1 MKKIALYMMLLLL
14 VACQNEDE
22 GASRVTIQSHSI
34 KSVIENNYRSTD
46 ESRTSVDEEGHV
58 SWIESDRLGVFGTI
72 TLNAC
77 FTSSGTGT
85 EVDFTG
91 ELSEGDKEIVC
102 VYYPYDEDATFDNNS
117 LTFTLPDGYTYTG
130 NSHAPMLG
138 VEQED
143 GSYLFKHL
151 CGLMRVTVKGVP
163 EGTSTFKVTSVG
175 ENALGIAGKARVADI
190 TSTDAVLSLE
200 DEVSKTVTVTLEAEE
215 IMDATFYIPLP
226 IGTYSQLAV
235 TYSDDSKEY
244 FTKTTSNVTI
254 ERGMLLDMP
263 VLTALDDDAVVDD
276 YLDKIDVYIQ
286 TIAEESYSS
295 IKEKLVQWLNEQDY
309 VEKLELMESQNQDEY
324 GITFTNGKECNI
336 GFIYGDYSGEESRST
351 DAGIKEFYVPFE
363 EGERILE
370 NRKVKS
376 FSFLYVFDHYYE
388 ESEKTLKKMV
398 DESPVE
404 LEWQTPLQNRDNAV
418 AELENCNQVGV
429 VLFTDTHGAGG
440 GSFRVSNENL
450 SYLKGLNLSYNKSRL
465 YWKEFKNYKV
475 FPCLALKPYFF
486 HDKNLLQGISILYG
500 SYCWSNGQYKIDN
513 FDYSLYRL
521 NSTRPVGERTA
532 YLGYSTSCHSSL
544 NYKNVGYFF
553 EALLNGNTVEN
564 AYEHEQELQQT
575 YYDEEANCEA
585 GDLKYNNVNSNLRY
599 FSIST
604 NEIAENNTLTG
615 TINGYKNLKES
626 IKYYIYY
633 QEGTEEFTP
642 DKVTDKYKREIKP
655 NDSGAIEYA
664 FTDLESGKT
673 YTYAIGFE
681 YNSKYYYGDLKQFV
695 FAEPVQTVDE
705 CTVESFNAT
714 CSGYVYAEIDDIE
727 EYGICY
733 SATATEPSINDKGGE
748 LIIALNENKMFSVTL
763 SNLESKTKYYY
774 RAYAKFKGQDEPKY
788 GEVKT
793 FETEEVDVV
802 NTAAVS
808 DITHLSATASGYV
821 YEEEDAIAEYGIC
834 YSASETPSI
843 VIGET
848 IKATELD
855 EQGKFSVALDCLEPD
870 ATYYYCA
877 YAVINGE
884 PVYGEIKSF
893 KTQEAPLTPGTA
905 IDLGLPSGTKW
916 ASHNLGASSP
926 EGYGGLYGWGDPTG
940 EHTEPM
946 LNNSGYID
954 KNLIYYGGLEDA
966 PLTISGGKLDVAKA
980 KWGGRW
986 RLPTKDEILELI
998 NNCTH
1003 EYVVVGNTPGVKFVG
1018 INGNSIF
1025 LPFAGMRTLK
1035 GGDRKHDVESG
1046 YYWSGTRWETGTNPW
1061 RAANSLSI
1069 SYSGYLDIGLWS
1081 CGRAGGLSVRPVR

>member
-1 MKKIALYMMLLLL
+1 MTFFNGYTVEQAYKFEKS
-14 VACQNEDE
+14 DE
-22 GASRVTIQSHSI
+22 NSFS
-34 KSVIENNYRSTD
+34 
-46 ESRTSVDEEGHV
+46 DEE
-58 SWIESDRLGVFGTI
+58 
-72 TLNAC
+72 
-77 FTSSGTGT
+77 
-85 EVDFTG
+85 
-91 ELSEGDKEIVC
+91 
-102 VYYPYDEDATFDNNS
+102 
-117 LTFTLPDGYTYTG
+117 
-130 NSHAPMLG
+130 
-138 VEQED
+138 
-143 GSYLFKHL
+143 
-151 CGLMRVTVKGVP
+151 
-163 EGTSTFKVTSVG
+163 
-175 ENALGIAGKARVADI
+175 
-190 TSTDAVLSLE
+190 
-200 DEVSKTVTVTLEAEE
+200 
-215 IMDATFYIPLP
+215 
-226 IGTYSQLAV
+226 
-235 TYSDDSKEY
+235 
-244 FTKTTSNVTI
+244 
-254 ERGMLLDMP
+254 
-263 VLTALDDDAVVDD
+263 
-276 YLDKIDVYIQ
+276 
-286 TIAEESYSS
+286 
-295 IKEKLVQWLNEQDY
+295 
-309 VEKLELMESQNQDEY
+309 
-324 GITFTNGKECNI
+324 
-336 GFIYGDYSGEESRST
+336 
-351 DAGIKEFYVPFE
+351 
-363 EGERILE
+363 
-370 NRKVKS
+370 
-376 FSFLYVFDHYYE
+376 
-388 ESEKTLKKMV
+388 
-398 DESPVE
+398 
-404 LEWQTPLQNRDNAV
+404 
-418 AELENCNQVGV
+418 
-429 VLFTDTHGAGG
+429 
-440 GSFRVSNENL
+440 
-450 SYLKGLNLSYNKSRL
+450 
-465 YWKEFKNYKV
+465 YKV
-475 FPCLALKPYFF
+475 QSGFLRYNGAET
-486 HDKNLLQGISILYG
+486 D
-500 SYCWSNGQYKIDN
+500 SNKGQK
-513 FDYSLYRL
+513 
-521 NSTRPVGERTA
+521 
-532 YLGYSTSCHSSL
+532 
-544 NYKNVGYFF
+544 K
-553 EALLNGNTVEN
+553 
-564 AYEHEQELQQT
+564 
-575 YYDEEANCEA
+575 
-585 GDLKYNNVNSNLRY
+585 RY
-599 FSIST
+599 FSIT
-604 NEIAENNTLTG
+604 TDEMEKPNVVTG

-733 SATATEPSINDKGGE
+733 SATAPEPSINDKGGE

-763 SNLESKTKYYY
+763 SNLESKTMYYY

-788 GEVKT
+788 GEVCT
-793 FETEEVDVV
+793 FETNKTELV
-802 NTAAVS
+802 NTDAAS
-808 DITHLSATASGYV
+808 DITHLSATTSGYV

-834 YSASETPSI
+834 YSASVTPSI

-1035 GGDRKHDVESG
+1035 GGDRKYDVESG